1 MNYKIILAS
10 NSPRRKEL
18 LAGLDIPFEVKVISG
33 IDESYPADLDAY
45 QVAEF
50 ICKKKAEAYR
60 PLLNGN
66 NSAGELDESETLI
79 LTADTVV
86 IAPTAGEQNDQEGKG
101 VILGKPRD
109 AEDARRML
117 KMLSGKTHHVVTGVC
132 LTTQHK
138 QRSFSVT
145 TEVTFKPLS
154 EDEIS
159 YYINHYQPFDKA
171 GAYGIQEWIGYIGC
185 TGLKGSY
192 FNVMG
197 LPPSQVLYFL
207 WFSSATSYQLVL
219 KYEHP
224 VQRIDVLS

>member
-66 NSAGELDESETLI
+66 NSVEESDGAETLI

-154 EDEIS
+154 DDEIS

-171 GAYGIQEWIGYIGC
+171 G
-185 TGLKGSY
+185 
-192 FNVMG
+192 
-197 LPPSQVLYFL
+197 
-207 WFSSATSYQLVL
+207 
-219 KYEHP
+219 
-224 VQRIDVLS
+224 